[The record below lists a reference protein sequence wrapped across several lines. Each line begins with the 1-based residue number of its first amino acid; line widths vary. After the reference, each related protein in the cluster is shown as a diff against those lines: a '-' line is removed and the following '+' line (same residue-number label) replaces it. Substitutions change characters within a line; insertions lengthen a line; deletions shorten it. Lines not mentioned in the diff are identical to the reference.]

1 MSETTTTR
9 YFKGHG
15 QVQRVMFRQ
24 TIIRA
29 AQRRGLVAGA
39 SNSKSDI
46 NEVTFTLSGDNGK
59 IEEILQFFREKSIFL
74 FQHANPSHLF
84 ILLLLELI
92 NSWGARITSFTE
104 EETGTNAT
112 EHQVNT
118 SNVDTFRWRE
128 DVGMYL

>member
-1 MSETTTTR
+1 MSETTTTTKTR

-46 NEVTFTLSGDNGK
+46 NEVTFTLSGDNNK
-59 IEEILQFFREKSIFL
+59 IEEILQFFREKRINAHHTTA
-74 FQHANPSHLF
+74 QLF
-84 ILLLLELI
+84 I
-92 NSWGARITSFTE
+92 T
-104 EETGTNAT
+104 
-112 EHQVNT
+112 H
-118 SNVDTFRWRE
+118 
-128 DVGMYL
+128 